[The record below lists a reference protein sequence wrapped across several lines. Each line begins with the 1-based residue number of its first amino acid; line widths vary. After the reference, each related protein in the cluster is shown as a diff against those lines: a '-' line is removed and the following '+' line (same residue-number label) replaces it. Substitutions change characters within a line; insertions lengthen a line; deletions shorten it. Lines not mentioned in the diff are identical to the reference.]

1 MTQLPPPASRS
12 TVRPHYWRPT
22 AGLRTALT
30 WLLAVDGVGAL
41 AVAGAHLNRSVAI
54 DDYRRGGATLS
65 QLRTAD
71 DAVKTL
77 TGLTFFMFLATAVVL
92 IVWQWRSAKN
102 NELLGRL
109 RPRFSPGWS
118 IGGWFIPF
126 ANLVIPLR
134 IFHDLWQGSDPGTRN
149 YRDWHGLRRW
159 PVIGWWW
166 FCYVLSGALQY
177 SVSGDTTTLA
187 DLQRADQV
195 GVAARLFMALAA
207 GLAIVVVRTI
217 TRRQEDAHDDD
228 RRPIGVPAGPA
239 WYADPTSRYD
249 HRYWDGTTWTAHVA
263 RAGEMWTDPLFEAGP
278 AEAR

>member
-12 TVRPHYWRPT
+12 TVRPPYWRPT

-54 DDYRRGGATLS
+54 DDYRRGGATFS
-65 QLRTAD
+65 HLRAAD
-71 DAVKTL
+71 DAVRTL
-77 TGLTFFMFLATAVVL
+77 TGLTFFIFLATAVVF

-134 IFHDLWQGSDPGTRN
+134 IFHDLWQGADPDTRN
-149 YRDWHGLRRW
+149 YRDWRGLRRW
-159 PVIGWWW
+159 PVIGCWW
-166 FCYVLSGALQY
+166 FCYLLSGALQY
-177 SVSGDTTTLA
+177 SVSGDTTLA
-187 DLQRADQV
+187 DIQRADKV
-195 GVAARLFMALAA
+195 SVAARLLMAAA
-207 GLAIVVVRTI
+207 AVLAIVVVRTI
-217 TRRQEDAHDDD
+217 TTRQAAANDGA
-228 RRPIGVPAGPA
+228 RAIGVPAGPA

-249 HRYWDGTTWTAHVA
+249 HRYWDGTSWTAHVA
-263 RAGEMWTDPLFEAGP
+263 RAGEMTNDPSFEAGS

>member
-1 MTQLPPPASRS
+1 MTQLPPPASHS
-12 TVRPHYWRPT
+12 TVRPQYWRPT

-41 AVAGAHLNRSVAI
+41 ATAVAHLHRSVAI
-54 DDYRRGGATLS
+54 GDYRRGGATLS

-77 TGLTFFMFLATAVVL
+77 SGLTILVFLATA
-92 IVWQWRSAKN
+92 IVFVIWQWRSAKN

-126 ANLVIPLR
+126 ANLVIPVR
-134 IFHDLWQGSDPGTRN
+134 IFHDLWQGSDPSTRN
-149 YRDWHGLRRW
+149 FRDWHGLRRW

-166 FCYVLSGALQY
+166 ACYVLSGVLQY
-177 SVSGDTTTLA
+177 SVSGDTTL
-187 DLQRADQV
+187 DDIQRADQV
-195 GVAARLFMALAA
+195 GVAARLFMAAA
-207 GLAIVVVRTI
+207 AVLAIVVVRTI
-217 TRRQEDAHDDD
+217 TRRQAAARDDGG
-228 RRPIGVPAGPA
+228 PAVGAPAGPA

-249 HRYWDGTTWTAHVA
+249 HRYWDGTNWTGHVA
-263 RAGEMWTDPLFEAGP
+263 RAGEMSTDPRFEAGS